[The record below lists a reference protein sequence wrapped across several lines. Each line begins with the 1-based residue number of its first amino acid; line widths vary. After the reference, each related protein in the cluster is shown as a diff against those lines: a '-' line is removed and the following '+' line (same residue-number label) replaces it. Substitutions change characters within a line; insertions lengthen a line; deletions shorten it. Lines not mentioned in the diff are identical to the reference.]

1 MVVVTMIAVVVVHVL
16 EVKITDL
23 SFSHITPFF
32 FLSASLCSCAVI
44 IPNILDS
51 PDALSASFDA
61 FFQTS
66 SRPGFQYGTTAAAS
80 ALPLTSVLP
89 AITVGILKG
98 FLIRSVY

>member
-1 MVVVTMIAVVVVHVL
+1 M
-16 EVKITDL
+16 
-23 SFSHITPFF
+23 S
-32 FLSASLCSCAVI
+32 
-44 IPNILDS
+44 NILDS

-80 ALPLTSVLP
+80 ALPLSSVLP

-98 FLIRSVY
+98 FLIRSVH